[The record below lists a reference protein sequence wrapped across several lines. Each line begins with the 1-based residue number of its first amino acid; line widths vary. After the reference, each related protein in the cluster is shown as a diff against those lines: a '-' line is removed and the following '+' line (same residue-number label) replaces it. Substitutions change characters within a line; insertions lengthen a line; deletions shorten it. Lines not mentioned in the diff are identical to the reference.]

1 MTTDCTK
8 ELSNCISRYREEIVN
23 NKKAIEQTITG
34 NNKINISDYFYQG
47 DKICNKE
54 LFNIGSECQDTKY
67 GGKQKYTYDEWKPK
81 IEKFHAKDLQAR
93 LKSKD
98 SQEELKGKILKNF
111 EDYEKYYKNATET
124 IKKELDIDSKLL
136 DIDSKL
142 KAIFKEK
149 QKPET
154 DETRAYYDVIR
165 GLYENG
171 DMRSQLKCNDLD
183 CFNRTIEDN
192 LSQKQSELAAI
203 KDDFLDNTQNIF
215 QHIQVEDSIF

>member
-1 MTTDCTK
+1 MLQNEVK
-8 ELSNCISRYREEIVN
+8 
-23 NKKAIEQTITG
+23 
-34 NNKINISDYFYQG
+34 
-47 DKICNKE
+47 DKI
-54 LFNIGSECQDTKY
+54 S
-67 GGKQKYTYDEWKPK
+67 
-81 IEKFHAKDLQAR
+81 
-93 LKSKD
+93 KS
-98 SQEELKGKILKNF
+98 L
-111 EDYEKYYKNATET
+111 EDYEQYHEKYHKNATEA
-124 IKKELDIDSKLL
+124 IKKEL

-149 QKPET
+149 QQPET

-165 GLYENG
+165 GLYKNG

-215 QHIQVEDSIF
+215 QYIQVEDSIF

>member
-1 MTTDCTK
+1 MK
-8 ELSNCISRYREEIVN
+8 NLML
-23 NKKAIEQTITG
+23 KM
-34 NNKINISDYFYQG
+34 
-47 DKICNKE
+47 
-54 LFNIGSECQDTKY
+54 
-67 GGKQKYTYDEWKPK
+67 
-81 IEKFHAKDLQAR
+81 LQNEV
-93 LKSKD
+93 KS
-98 SQEELKGKILKNF
+98 KILKSF
-111 EDYEKYYKNATET
+111 EDYEKYHKNATEA
-124 IKKELDIDSKLL
+124 IKREL

-142 KAIFKEK
+142 KAILKEK
-149 QKPET
+149 QQPET
-154 DETRAYYDVIR
+154 DVTRAYYDVIR

>member
-1 MTTDCTK
+1 MTTDCKK
-8 ELSNCISRYREEIVN
+8 ELLNCISKYREELAE
-23 NKKAIEQTITG
+23 NKAAIKQTVTG

-67 GGKQKYTYDEWKPK
+67 GSRQEYTYDEWKEK
-81 IEKFHAKDLQAR
+81 IEKPHAKDL
-93 LKSKD
+93 LKTL
-98 SQEELKGKILKNF
+98 QNEVKGKILKSF
-111 EDYEKYYKNATET
+111 EDYEKYHKNSTEA
-124 IKKELDIDSKLL
+124 IKREL

-142 KAIFKEK
+142 KAILKEK
-149 QKPET
+149 QQPET

>member
-1 MTTDCTK
+1 MTTDCK
-8 ELSNCISRYREEIVN
+8 EEMRNCISKYKEELAE
-23 NKKAIEQTITG
+23 NKAAIRQTLTSD
-34 NNKINISDYFYQG
+34 KINISDYFYQG

-67 GGKQKYTYDEWKPK
+67 GSRQEYTYDEWKEK
-81 IEKFHAKDLQAR
+81 IEKSHAKDFLGMLQNEVKNKIS
-93 LKSKD
+93 KS
-98 SQEELKGKILKNF
+98 L
-111 EDYEKYYKNATET
+111 EDYKQYHENATEA
-124 IKKELDIDSKLL
+124 IKKEL

-149 QKPET
+149 QQPET

-183 CFNRTIEDN
+183 CFNN
-192 LSQKQSELAAI
+192 LSCGLANEVKLRNAGLFRLHGI
-203 KDDFLDNTQNIF
+203 
-215 QHIQVEDSIF
+215 

>member
-1 MTTDCTK
+1 MR
-8 ELSNCISRYREEIVN
+8 NCISKYREELAE
-23 NKKAIEQTITG
+23 NKAAIKQTVTG

-67 GGKQKYTYDEWKPK
+67 GSRQEYTYDEWKEK
-81 IEKFHAKDLQAR
+81 IEKPHAKDL
-93 LKSKD
+93 LKTL
-98 SQEELKGKILKNF
+98 QNEVKGKILKSF
-111 EDYEKYYKNATET
+111 EDYEKYHKNATED
-124 IKKELDIDSKLL
+124 IKREL

-142 KAIFKEK
+142 KAILKEK
-149 QKPET
+149 QQPET

>member
-1 MTTDCTK
+1 MLK
-8 ELSNCISRYREEIVN
+8 M
-23 NKKAIEQTITG
+23 
-34 NNKINISDYFYQG
+34 
-47 DKICNKE
+47 
-54 LFNIGSECQDTKY
+54 
-67 GGKQKYTYDEWKPK
+67 
-81 IEKFHAKDLQAR
+81 LQNEV
-93 LKSKD
+93 KS
-98 SQEELKGKILKNF
+98 KILKSF
-111 EDYEKYYKNATET
+111 EDYEKYHKNATEA
-124 IKKELDIDSKLL
+124 IKREL

-142 KAIFKEK
+142 KAILKEK
-149 QKPET
+149 QQPET
-154 DETRAYYDVIR
+154 DVTRAYYDVIR

>member
-1 MTTDCTK
+1 MTTDCKK
-8 ELSNCISRYREEIVN
+8 ELLNCINKYREELAE
-23 NKKAIEQTITG
+23 NKAAIRQTLTSD
-34 NNKINISDYFYQG
+34 KINISDYFYQG

-67 GGKQKYTYDEWKPK
+67 GSRQEYTYDEWKEK
-81 IEKFHAKDLQAR
+81 IEKPHAKDL
-93 LKSKD
+93 LKTL
-98 SQEELKGKILKNF
+98 QNEVKGKILKSF
-111 EDYEKYYKNATET
+111 EDYEKYHKNATED
-124 IKKELDIDSKLL
+124 IKREL

-149 QKPET
+149 QQPET

-183 CFNRTIEDN
+183 CFNRTIKDN

>member
-1 MTTDCTK
+1 MR
-8 ELSNCISRYREEIVN
+8 NCISKYREELAE
-23 NKKAIEQTITG
+23 NKAAIKQTVTG

-67 GGKQKYTYDEWKPK
+67 GSRQEYTYDEWKEK
-81 IEKFHAKDLQAR
+81 IEKPHAKDL
-93 LKSKD
+93 LKTL
-98 SQEELKGKILKNF
+98 QNEVKGKILKSF
-111 EDYEKYYKNATET
+111 KDYEKYHKNATED
-124 IKKELDIDSKLL
+124 IKREL

-142 KAIFKEK
+142 KAILKEK
-149 QKPET
+149 QQPET

>member
-1 MTTDCTK
+1 MTTDCKK
-8 ELSNCISRYREEIVN
+8 ELLNCISKYREELAE
-23 NKKAIEQTITG
+23 NKAAIRQTLTSD
-34 NNKINISDYFYQG
+34 KINISDYFYQG

-67 GGKQKYTYDEWKPK
+67 GSRQEYTYDEWKEK
-81 IEKFHAKDLQAR
+81 IEKPHAKDL
-93 LKSKD
+93 LKTL
-98 SQEELKGKILKNF
+98 QNEVKGKILKSF
-111 EDYEKYYKNATET
+111 EDYEKYHKNATEA
-124 IKKELDIDSKLL
+124 IKREL

-142 KAIFKEK
+142 KAILKEK
-149 QKPET
+149 QQPET

>member
-1 MTTDCTK
+1 MTTDCKK
-8 ELSNCISRYREEIVN
+8 ELLNCINKYREELAE
-23 NKKAIEQTITG
+23 NKAAIKQTVTG

-67 GGKQKYTYDEWKPK
+67 GSRQEYTYDEWKEK
-81 IEKFHAKDLQAR
+81 IEKPHAKDL
-93 LKSKD
+93 LKTL
-98 SQEELKGKILKNF
+98 QNEVKGKILKSF
-111 EDYEKYYKNATET
+111 EDYEKYHKNATED
-124 IKKELDIDSKLL
+124 IKREL

-142 KAIFKEK
+142 KAILKEK
-149 QKPET
+149 QQPET

>member
-1 MTTDCTK
+1 MTTDCK
-8 ELSNCISRYREEIVN
+8 EEMRNCISKYREELAE
-23 NKKAIEQTITG
+23 NKAAIKQTVTG

-67 GGKQKYTYDEWKPK
+67 GSRQEYTYDEWKEK
-81 IEKFHAKDLQAR
+81 IEKPHAKDL
-93 LKSKD
+93 LKTL
-98 SQEELKGKILKNF
+98 QNEVKGKILKSF
-111 EDYEKYYKNATET
+111 KDYEKYHKNATED
-124 IKKELDIDSKLL
+124 IKREL

-142 KAIFKEK
+142 KAILKEK
-149 QKPET
+149 QQPET

>member
-1 MTTDCTK
+1 MTTDCKK
-8 ELSNCISRYREEIVN
+8 ELLNCISKYREELAE
-23 NKKAIEQTITG
+23 NKAAIRQTLTSD
-34 NNKINISDYFYQG
+34 KINISDYFYQD

-67 GGKQKYTYDEWKPK
+67 GSRQEYTYDEWKEK
-81 IEKFHAKDLQAR
+81 IEKPHAKDL
-93 LKSKD
+93 LKML
-98 SQEELKGKILKNF
+98 QNEVKGKILKNF
-111 EDYEKYYKNATET
+111 EDYEKYHKNATEA
-124 IKKELDIDSKLL
+124 IKREL

-142 KAIFKEK
+142 KAILKEK
-149 QKPET
+149 QQPET

>member
-1 MTTDCTK
+1 MTTDCKK
-8 ELSNCISRYREEIVN
+8 ELLNCISKYREELAE
-23 NKKAIEQTITG
+23 NKAAIRQTLTSD
-34 NNKINISDYFYQG
+34 KINISDYFYQG

-67 GGKQKYTYDEWKPK
+67 GSRQEYTYDEWKEK
-81 IEKFHAKDLQAR
+81 IEKPHAKDFLGMLQNEVKNKIS
-93 LKSKD
+93 KS
-98 SQEELKGKILKNF
+98 L
-111 EDYEKYYKNATET
+111 EDYKQYHENATEA
-124 IKKELDIDSKLL
+124 IKKEL

-149 QKPET
+149 QQPET

>member
-1 MTTDCTK
+1 MTTDCKK
-8 ELSNCISRYREEIVN
+8 ELLNCINKYREELAE
-23 NKKAIEQTITG
+23 NKAAIRQTLTSD
-34 NNKINISDYFYQG
+34 KINISDYFYQG

-67 GGKQKYTYDEWKPK
+67 GSRQEYTYDEWKEK
-81 IEKFHAKDLQAR
+81 IEKPHAKDL
-93 LKSKD
+93 LKML
-98 SQEELKGKILKNF
+98 QNEVKGKILKSF
-111 EDYEKYYKNATET
+111 EDYEKYHKNATEA
-124 IKKELDIDSKLL
+124 IKREL

-142 KAIFKEK
+142 KAILKEK
-149 QKPET
+149 QQPET
-154 DETRAYYDVIR
+154 DVTRAYYDVIR

>member
-1 MTTDCTK
+1 MTTDCK
-8 ELSNCISRYREEIVN
+8 EEMRNCISKYREELAE
-23 NKKAIEQTITG
+23 NKAAIKQTVTG
-34 NNKINISDYFYQG
+34 NNKINISDCFYQG

-67 GGKQKYTYDEWKPK
+67 GSRQEYTYDEWKEK
-81 IEKFHAKDLQAR
+81 IEKPHAKDL
-93 LKSKD
+93 LKTL
-98 SQEELKGKILKNF
+98 QNEVKGKILKSF
-111 EDYEKYYKNATET
+111 EDYEKYHKNATED
-124 IKKELDIDSKLL
+124 IKREL

-142 KAIFKEK
+142 KAILKEK
-149 QKPET
+149 QQPET

>member
-1 MTTDCTK
+1 MLKT
-8 ELSNCISRYREEIVN
+8 
-23 NKKAIEQTITG
+23 
-34 NNKINISDYFYQG
+34 
-47 DKICNKE
+47 
-54 LFNIGSECQDTKY
+54 
-67 GGKQKYTYDEWKPK
+67 
-81 IEKFHAKDLQAR
+81 LQN
-93 LKSKD
+93 
-98 SQEELKGKILKNF
+98 EVKGKILKSF
-111 EDYEKYYKNATET
+111 EDYEKYHKNATED
-124 IKKELDIDSKLL
+124 IKREL

-142 KAIFKEK
+142 KAILKEK
-149 QKPET
+149 QQPET

>member
-1 MTTDCTK
+1 MTTDCK
-8 ELSNCISRYREEIVN
+8 EEMRNCISKYREELAE
-23 NKKAIEQTITG
+23 NKAAIKQTVTG

-67 GGKQKYTYDEWKPK
+67 GSRQEYTYDEWKEK
-81 IEKFHAKDLQAR
+81 IEKPHAKDL
-93 LKSKD
+93 LKTL
-98 SQEELKGKILKNF
+98 QNEVKGKILKSF
-111 EDYEKYYKNATET
+111 EDYEKYHKNATED
-124 IKKELDIDSKLL
+124 IKREL

-142 KAIFKEK
+142 KAILKEN
-149 QKPET
+149 QQPET

>member
-1 MTTDCTK
+1 MTTDCKK
-8 ELSNCISRYREEIVN
+8 ELLNCISKYREELAE
-23 NKKAIEQTITG
+23 NKAAIRQTLTSD
-34 NNKINISDYFYQG
+34 KINISDYFYKG

-54 LFNIGSECQDTKY
+54 LFNIGSECQDKKY
-67 GGKQKYTYDEWKPK
+67 GSRQEYTYDEWKEK
-81 IEKFHAKDLQAR
+81 IEKPHAKDL
-93 LKSKD
+93 LKML
-98 SQEELKGKILKNF
+98 QNEIKGKILKSF
-111 EDYEKYYKNATET
+111 EDYEKYHKNSTEA
-124 IKKELDIDSKLL
+124 IKREL

-142 KAIFKEK
+142 KAILKEK
-149 QKPET
+149 QQPET

>member
-1 MTTDCTK
+1 MTTDCK
-8 ELSNCISRYREEIVN
+8 EEMRNCISKYREELAE
-23 NKKAIEQTITG
+23 NKAAIKQTVTG

-67 GGKQKYTYDEWKPK
+67 GSRQEYTYDEWKEK
-81 IEKFHAKDLQAR
+81 IEKPHAKDL
-93 LKSKD
+93 LKTL
-98 SQEELKGKILKNF
+98 QNEVKGKILKSF
-111 EDYEKYYKNATET
+111 EDYEKYHKNATED
-124 IKKELDIDSKLL
+124 IKRELDIDSKLKVIL
-136 DIDSKL
+136 
-142 KAIFKEK
+142 KEK
-149 QKPET
+149 QQPET

>member
-1 MTTDCTK
+1 MTTDCKK
-8 ELSNCISRYREEIVN
+8 ELLNCINKYREELAE
-23 NKKAIEQTITG
+23 NKAAIRQTLTSD
-34 NNKINISDYFYQG
+34 KINISDYFHQG

-67 GGKQKYTYDEWKPK
+67 GSRQEYTYDEWKEK
-81 IEKFHAKDLQAR
+81 IEKPHAKDL
-93 LKSKD
+93 LKTL
-98 SQEELKGKILKNF
+98 QNEVKGKILKSF
-111 EDYEKYYKNATET
+111 EDYEKYHKNATED
-124 IKKELDIDSKLL
+124 IKREL

-142 KAIFKEK
+142 KAILKEK
-149 QKPET
+149 QQPET

>member
-1 MTTDCTK
+1 MTTDCKK
-8 ELSNCISRYREEIVN
+8 ELLNCINKYREELAE
-23 NKKAIEQTITG
+23 NKAAIRQTLTSD
-34 NNKINISDYFYQG
+34 KINISDYFYQG
-47 DKICNKE
+47 DKICNEE
-54 LFNIGSECQDTKY
+54 LFNVGGECQDTQR
-67 GGKQKYTYDEWKPK
+67 GKYTYDEWKQK
-81 IEKFHAKDLQAR
+81 IEKFNAKDFLGMLQNEVKNKIS
-93 LKSKD
+93 KS
-98 SQEELKGKILKNF
+98 L
-111 EDYEKYYKNATET
+111 EDYKQYHENATEA
-124 IKKELDIDSKLL
+124 IKKEL

-149 QKPET
+149 QQPET
-154 DETRAYYDVIR
+154 DENRAYCDVIR